1 MNKKV
6 KKIAILSTLS
16 TMLLTGCNNAKQPTT
31 QTIIQTTQMTTE
43 APIAGPT
50 EAPEVTNET
59 IDDII
64 DEYNSK
70 TNNNINKKDLVI
82 EEYENEII
90 YMWNKG
96 DEYIYDHG
104 INYTNNGELE
114 NCDPSSIGKMYAVIV
129 KENNYYEPIA
139 ALAQVNGQIVNVK
152 LTYRLNNETYLPSQN
167 YIFINNPTTID
178 YENLKN
184 GDEYIN
190 YDAKSLTLTDE

>member
-1 MNKKV
+1 MNKRV
-6 KKIAILSTLS
+6 RKIAILSALS

-31 QTIIQTTQMTTE
+31 QTVREITETTTE
-43 APIAGPT
+43 TPVAGPT
-50 EAPEVTNET
+50 EASEVTNET
-59 IDDII
+59 IDNIL

-70 TNNNINKKDLVI
+70 TNNTIEKKDIVI

-104 INYTNNGELE
+104 INYDNSGELK

-129 KENNYYEPIA
+129 KDNNYYEPIA
-139 ALAQVNGQIVNVK
+139 ALAEVEGQIVNVK
-152 LTYRLNNETYLPSQN
+152 VTYRLGSETYLPSQN

-190 YDAKSLTLTDE
+190 YDAKSLTLTNE